1 MQTRSGR
8 SSQTVGDQLL
18 ENVSNQPVQT
28 GSDQPKQNGS
38 DQPLEKERSQAGSSP
53 RITTDSD
60 TWVESDQWSERQH
73 RNTRRTKKC
82 EVSQCSL
89 VTKVNYSF
97 SDEHLAS

>member
-38 DQPLEKERSQAGSSP
+38 DQPLEKERSQACSSP

-60 TWVESDQWSERQH
+60 AWVESDQRSE

-82 EVSQCSL
+82 EVSQYSL